1 MYGGSAPITSGHGFH
16 RSEFLVTEKDS
27 KPQALRGEAS
37 NYIFTESTC
46 RLSSVILP
54 LTVTL

>member
-1 MYGGSAPITSGHGFH
+1 MYGGSEPQNLRARLPPWQ
-16 RSEFLVTEKDS
+16 FLVTEKDS
-27 KPQALRGEAS
+27 KPRALRGGES
-37 NYIFTESTC
+37 SYIFTESTC